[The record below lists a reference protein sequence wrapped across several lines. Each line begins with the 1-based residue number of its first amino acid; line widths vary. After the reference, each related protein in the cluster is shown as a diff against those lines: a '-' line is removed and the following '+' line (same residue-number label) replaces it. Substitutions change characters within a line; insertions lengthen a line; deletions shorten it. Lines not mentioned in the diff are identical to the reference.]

1 MKKKPMK
8 VYSGLSSAYRK
19 ASLPTLELEPLLW
32 IAGSILLEAPR
43 HSLDVHQM
51 PFWSFLSFHPGL
63 CLLSAELWPCLGVPR
78 GWHSL
83 ANCLQCSHEA
93 RDTPR

>member
-32 IAGSILLEAPR
+32 IAGSILLEAR
-43 HSLDVHQM
+43 GTHLM
-51 PFWSFLSFHPGL
+51 FTKCPF
-63 CLLSAELWPCLGVPR
+63 GVSCPFT
-78 GWHSL
+78 L
-83 ANCLQCSHEA
+83 ACVS
-93 RDTPR
+93 